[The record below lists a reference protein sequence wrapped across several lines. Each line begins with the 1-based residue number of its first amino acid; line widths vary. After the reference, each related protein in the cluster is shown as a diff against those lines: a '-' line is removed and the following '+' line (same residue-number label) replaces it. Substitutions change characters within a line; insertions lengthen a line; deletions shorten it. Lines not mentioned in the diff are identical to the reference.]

1 MDVYR
6 LTNRTP
12 ARISSS
18 FSSSVFHTGST
29 PSSRLRSR
37 SPAWALSW
45 SSVLEIGTA
54 WTHASVDRRTATM
67 EVEAESFITE
77 GRVGSLQG
85 IQERRTF
92 VDRGNCSYIRSP
104 EANCRGRDVSS
115 VHAEGSTGNNSIRE
129 LRCVHAESCVRIC
142 KTVEPTTELDK

>member
-18 FSSSVFHTGST
+18 FSSSVFHTGSA

-104 EANCRGRDVSS
+104 EANCREEMYPVSTRKGRRVTIRSENSAASMLRVVFVS
-115 VHAEGSTGNNSIRE
+115 AKR
-129 LRCVHAESCVRIC
+129 
-142 KTVEPTTELDK
+142 